1 MCLSV
6 CLSVCTYV
14 CMDAWMYASETDG
27 DGSGLGCRPF
37 RLRGPC
43 AASLSGWPLFVQ
55 DPYPKGPCTQIV
67 CTFAQSTYVG
77 KTF

>member
-1 MCLSV
+1 
-6 CLSVCTYV
+6 
-14 CMDAWMYASETDG
+14 MYASETDG

-37 RLRGPC
+37 RLWGPC

-67 CTFAQSTYVG
+67 YTFAPKHLCRENFLRPKYIL
-77 KTF
+77 FEHMDP